1 LETYEAQ
8 HNLNNERQL
17 NSADISALIFGKIQH
32 FKRAL
37 KEFVFLADK
46 DAIEIKI
53 SSKYPQISFRHV
65 ND

>member
-1 LETYEAQ
+1 
-8 HNLNNERQL
+8 LNNERQL

-37 KEFVFLADK
+37 KEFQFLADK

-53 SSKYPQISFRHV
+53 SSKYP
-65 ND
+65 